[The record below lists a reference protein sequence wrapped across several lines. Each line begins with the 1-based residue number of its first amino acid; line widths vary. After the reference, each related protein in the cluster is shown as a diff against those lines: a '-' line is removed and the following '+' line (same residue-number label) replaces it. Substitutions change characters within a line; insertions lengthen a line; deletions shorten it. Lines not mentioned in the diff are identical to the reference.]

1 MIFDSIMRNYSEYK
15 EENESDSLFV
25 KVFFE
30 ELHLAWFIQEV
41 SMSNFQKIYDE
52 EFYLICNLPKT
63 AGIFFD
69 RVFLD
74 MQAIKIQKLRRGT
87 ESKPVILHILLLS
100 SFTGNSER
108 QIREGVKQLK
118 EYLILDTYLEGRRN
132 IYRLC
137 YPIGMEKIQELIE
150 EIQEENTLYIQKIQE
165 EKCKIIGGKVYTIQ
179 EEKCIQHRRKSV
191 SKNVIDLKDHIV
203 TENENKNRP
212 LC

>member
-1 MIFDSIMRNYSEYK
+1 MG
-15 EENESDSLFV
+15 
-25 KVFFE
+25 
-30 ELHLAWFIQEV
+30 
-41 SMSNFQKIYDE
+41 NFQKIYEE

-63 AGIFFD
+63 AAIVLTGLLRYASNKDTEVKKGYRIKTCYPS
-69 RVFLD
+69 
-74 MQAIKIQKLRRGT
+74 QA
-87 ESKPVILHILLLS
+87 LLS

-150 EIQEENTLYIQKIQE
+150 EIQEENTLYIQRIQE

-203 TENENKNRP
+203 TENEKQESSSLLKEKRKEKRKENIKENTNINNKKFRWTP
-212 LC
+212 SQGGFSDWSK

>member
-1 MIFDSIMRNYSEYK
+1 
-15 EENESDSLFV
+15 
-25 KVFFE
+25 
-30 ELHLAWFIQEV
+30 
-41 SMSNFQKIYDE
+41 MSNFQKIYEE

-63 AGIFFD
+63 AGIVLTGLLRYASNKD
-69 RVFLD
+69 TEIKKGYRIKTCYPS
-74 MQAIKIQKLRRGT
+74 QA
-87 ESKPVILHILLLS
+87 LLS

-137 YPIGMEKIQELIE
+137 YPIGMEKIQQLIE
-150 EIQEENTLYIQKIQE
+150 EIQEENTLYIQRIQE

-203 TENENKNRP
+203 TENEKQESPSLLKEKRKEKLKENIKENRIIDISDLP
-212 LC
+212 DLSLH

>member
-1 MIFDSIMRNYSEYK
+1 
-15 EENESDSLFV
+15 
-25 KVFFE
+25 
-30 ELHLAWFIQEV
+30 
-41 SMSNFQKIYDE
+41 MSNFQKIYEE
-52 EFYLICNLPKT
+52 EFWMICNLPKT
-63 AGIFFD
+63 AGIVLTGLLRYASNKD
-69 RVFLD
+69 TEVKKGYRIKTCYPS
-74 MQAIKIQKLRRGT
+74 QA
-87 ESKPVILHILLLS
+87 LLS

-118 EYLILDTYLEGRRN
+118 EHLILDTYLEGRRN

-191 SKNVIDLKDHIV
+191 SENVIELKDHIV
-203 TENENKNRP
+203 TENEKQESSSLLKEKRKEKLKENIKENNIFKDLDPFDISDLQDFSNWRK
-212 LC
+212 